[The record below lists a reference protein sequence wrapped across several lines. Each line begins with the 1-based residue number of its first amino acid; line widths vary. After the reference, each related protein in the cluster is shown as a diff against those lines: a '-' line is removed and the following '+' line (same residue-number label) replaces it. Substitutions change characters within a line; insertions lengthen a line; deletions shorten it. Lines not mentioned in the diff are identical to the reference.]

1 VALRHDDLHE
11 APRDHVVEF
20 YDDDDGLADNVAAYL
35 SEAILAGGVAIAIA
49 TGSHLEAFHAR
60 LVQAGIDPDA
70 ARERGTLV
78 FFDAGEAMDCLL
90 VDGHPAPH
98 RFDKLIGELIREA
111 AAGDR
116 PVRAYGE
123 IVALMWADGYVTA
136 ALELESMWNGL
147 CREVDFSLYCA
158 YPNDLVGD
166 ERHAASF
173 HEVCRQHSAV
183 VRARPE
189 RPPLSDAT
197 RDLVRAFRWSG
208 TSPADARRFVTEGL
222 RAWGLGDLADDAAIV
237 ATELATNAVVHAR
250 SDFTVTISRRPSGRV
265 RIAVADES
273 TLPPL
278 PRRPAPFD
286 GSGRGL
292 GMIEAIA
299 VIWGVD
305 LVPAG
310 KVVWAEVRR

>member
-1 VALRHDDLHE
+1 VALRHDDLLE

-20 YDDDDGLADNVAAYL
+20 YDDDEGLADNVAAYL
-35 SEAILAGGVAIAIA
+35 EEAILAGGVAIAIA
-49 TGSHLEAFHAR
+49 TRSHLEAFTAR
-60 LVQAGIDPDA
+60 LAQAGIDPDS

-78 FFDAGEAMDCLL
+78 LFDAGEAMDCLL

-98 RFDKLIGELIREA
+98 RFDKLIGELVREA

-147 CREVDFSLYCA
+147 GRDVDFSLYCA
-158 YPNDLVGD
+158 YPNALVGD
-166 ERHAASF
+166 ERHAASV

-183 VRARPE
+183 VRTRE
-189 RPPLSDAT
+189 RPALSDAG
-197 RDLVRAFRWSG
+197 RDLVRGFRWSG
-208 TSPADARRFVTEGL
+208 TSPADARRFVTDGL
-222 RAWGLGDLADDAAIV
+222 IAWGLGDLADDAAIV

-250 SDFTVTISRRPSGRV
+250 SDFTVTVSRRPDGRV
-265 RIAVADES
+265 RVAVGDES

-299 VIWGVD
+299 VMWGVD

-310 KVVWAEVRR
+310 KVVWAELGR